1 MPALPED
8 GELWLPAAVRG
19 WESASLE
26 NPEVRDLGTKDMD
39 LSSTAKDF
47 KKTRQPGFDTE
58 MNWNRLQFGGLLGN
72 KTGWWE
78 VTSQRWGCN
87 LGEQYLPS
95 IHMNSIPRAT
105 KQKVQSLTPNDSGG
119 KKAAPLSRASSLSV
133 LGKCSSTEL
142 HPQAWAPVISAV
154 WSRETSIAEWKQ
166 RLTVVEKYHGGQV
179 EGSTLSRTLEK

>member
-72 KTGWWE
+72 KTG
-78 VTSQRWGCN
+78 
-87 LGEQYLPS
+87 
-95 IHMNSIPRAT
+95 
-105 KQKVQSLTPNDSGG
+105 
-119 KKAAPLSRASSLSV
+119 
-133 LGKCSSTEL
+133 
-142 HPQAWAPVISAV
+142 
-154 WSRETSIAEWKQ
+154 
-166 RLTVVEKYHGGQV
+166 
-179 EGSTLSRTLEK
+179 